1 MLTGWGRYK
10 KYNINMLKPKN
21 LSNLKKSQIAGIID
35 TDKKKT
41 KMKMPVQNKMKILFF
56 KDKKISKDDAIIVT
70 TAAKLEVQKLL
81 NKNSFK
87 GPRFF
92 LQ

>member
-1 MLTGWGRYK
+1 METK
-10 KYNINMLKPKN
+10 IAECKINNQDLN
-21 LSNLKKSQIAGIID
+21 LEPLYNLKKSQIAGIID

-81 NKNSFK
+81 DKNSFK